1 MVIDE
6 KGRIWRDDVDT
17 EDMSSAE
24 VTAEAEA
31 TYGQLHN

>member
-1 MVIDE
+1 MVKSMKRYE
-6 KGRIWRDDVDT
+6 

-24 VTAEAEA
+24 ITAEAEA